1 MDDNKMDSSDF
12 ERRIGYVFRDKSLL
26 VQALTHSTHAYE
38 NRRHKLPDNERL
50 EFLGDSVLGLTIGT
64 ALFKSDSMMA
74 EGEMTAIRALV
85 VCEQSLAKAARQ
97 IGLGLDLLLGIG
109 EERTGGR
116 DKDSNLSNAM
126 EALFG
131 AVLLDS
137 GFESAQ
143 GFVMSRMGDILNEAL
158 MGGLFHDFKSRF
170 IEKIQ
175 SRTPPG
181 VVHFI
186 LLEESGKDHERVFRT
201 RVEVDGVGY
210 GEGSGRS
217 KKESEQLASQR
228 ALRLLDNAK

>member
-1 MDDNKMDSSDF
+1 MDSSDF
-12 ERRIGYVFRDKSLL
+12 ERRIGYAFRDKGLL

-38 NRRHKLPDNERL
+38 NRRRGMPDNERL
-50 EFLGDSVLGLTIGT
+50 EFLGDSVLGLTIGIS
-64 ALFKSDSMMA
+64 LFKSSAAMA
-74 EGEMTAIRALV
+74 EGDMTATRALV

-97 IGLGLDLLLGIG
+97 IGLGDELLLGVG
-109 EERTGGR
+109 EELTGGR
-116 DKDSNLSNAM
+116 GKDSNLSNAM

-137 GFESAQ
+137 GFDAAQ
-143 GFVMSRMGDILNEAL
+143 KFVLSCMGEILREAL
-158 MGGLFHDFKSRF
+158 AGSLFHDFKSRL

-181 VVHFI
+181 VVRFT
-186 LLEESGKDHERVFRT
+186 LLETSGKEHERIFRT

-217 KKESEQLASQR
+217 KKESEQIASQR
-228 ALRLLDNAK
+228 ALRWLDNAN